1 MSVVWDYGSDLF
13 VYILLSYH
21 EYNIVSKAFFTD
33 NSKCEYQCRFWGLK
47 IPRADW
53 KYDPYG
59 IFKKKN
65 IEFFSGKKK
74 SYGAYN
80 NNVAAYVK

>member
-1 MSVVWDYGSDLF
+1 MGLTFS
-13 VYILLSYH
+13 YILLSYH
-21 EYNIVSKAFFTD
+21 EYIVSKAFFTD

-59 IFKKKN
+59 IFEKKK
-65 IEFFSGKKK
+65 FSGKKK
-74 SYGAYN
+74 SYVAYN